1 MCGIVSQS
9 SAVGRWEQKRKEDV
23 MAEINRWKIN
33 KYPVSADVAKAEFDR
48 IYEKFGELTAKSVV
62 DENREKAA
70 PLHSCFEWDDAV
82 AAERYREKQA
92 GDMIRCLVTIRESES
107 DGGPVVVRALV
118 KTTEKY
124 EPITVAIKS
133 EEKYAVLLQDALN
146 DAKWFMQKHA
156 QLVELKNV
164 FEAIREFESKIKEAI

>member
-1 MCGIVSQS
+1 
-9 SAVGRWEQKRKEDV
+9 

-70 PLHSCFEWDDAV
+70 PLHYCFEWDDAV
-82 AAERYREKQA
+82 AAEKYREKQA
-92 GDMIRCLVTIRESES
+92 GEMIRCLVTIKEPENGR
-107 DGGPVVVRALV
+107 DPVVVRAIV

-156 QLVELKNV
+156 QLVELKDV

>member
-1 MCGIVSQS
+1 
-9 SAVGRWEQKRKEDV
+9 
-23 MAEINRWKIN
+23 MAEINQWKIN

-62 DENREKAA
+62 EENRAKTA

-92 GDMIRCLVTIRESES
+92 GEMIRCLVTVRESGK
-107 DGGPVVVRALV
+107 GGEPIIVRAIV

-124 EPITVAIKS
+124 EPISVAIRAEAKRV
-133 EEKYAVLLQDALN
+133 VLLQDALN
-146 DAKWFMQKHA
+146 DARWFMQKHG
-156 QLVELKNV
+156 QLTELCSVVAAMKD
-164 FEAIREFESKIKEAI
+164 FESTIKEVMS

>member
-1 MCGIVSQS
+1 
-9 SAVGRWEQKRKEDV
+9 
-23 MAEINRWKIN
+23 MAEINSWKIN

-62 DENREKAA
+62 DENREKTA

-92 GDMIRCLVTIRESES
+92 GDMIRCLVTIKEPEI
-107 DGGPVVVRALV
+107 DGEPIVVRAIV

-146 DAKWFMQKHA
+146 DAKWFMRKHA
-156 QLVELKNV
+156 QLAELYKV
-164 FEAIREFESKIKEAI
+164 FDAIREFKNEVMAEFQAE